1 MKEKIEKFLR
11 KGFKHCFDTELW
23 EYNKRLV
30 LDEEFLLEMTD
41 HKENLYIDF
50 IELRIIGNSKKD
62 FWYDEVLET
71 LTFDE
76 LDYRKEKTLA
86 NYILELI
93 ECFRKQK
100 ENEGME
106 A

>member
-1 MKEKIEKFLR
+1 MKDKIEKFLR

-30 LDEEFLLEMTD
+30 LDDDFLLEMTD

-50 IELRIIGNSKKD
+50 IELRIIAKTDNAL
-62 FWYDEVLET
+62 WYDEVMET
-71 LTFDE
+71 MTFDE
-76 LDYRKEKTLA
+76 LDYRKEATLTD
-86 NYILELI
+86 YILKRIDYFKEQ
-93 ECFRKQK
+93 RKE
-100 ENEGME
+100 ENN